1 MDLKHIHLSPISMKK
16 EKRKAMKKLLQNL
29 LVGGVGVISLIACSV
44 ESIDQ
49 EMTALNASTSTMEV
63 QDLSMNDL
71 VGTWN
76 MYSMT
81 SSDSVDFDQNEVY
94 TYDLLEETECFDP
107 MYFIFDN
114 EGNVV
119 TEQARLYFSSTTG
132 EFSCQTT
139 GNYSATYQ
147 ISGNELTVT
156 FTVNGV
162 QFTEAKTVSRYSE
175 NGEEF
180 LQVTLTKQET
190 DSAVYVSDDPGNT
203 VASDIQQIDMVYIK
217 VQ

>member
-1 MDLKHIHLSPISMKK
+1 MK
-16 EKRKAMKKLLQNL
+16 ELLQKMFI
-29 LVGGVGVISLIACSV
+29 GGFGVTLMVACSA
-44 ESIDQ
+44 ESAD
-49 EMTALNASTSTMEV
+49 EELTGLNASTSTVLV
-63 QDLSMNDL
+63 QDLSMDDL

-81 SSDSVDFDQNEVY
+81 SSDSVDFDQNGVY

-107 MYFIFDN
+107 MFFIFDN
-114 EGNVV
+114 AGNIA

-139 GNYSATYQ
+139 GNYTATYQ

-156 FTVNGV
+156 FTVSGI
-162 QFTEAKTVSRYSE
+162 QYTETKTISRYSE

-203 VASDIQQIDMVYIK
+203 VASDIQQIDMVYLK